1 MRGFRGVT
9 AAMIDL
15 GRLSESAMNLRTAPA
30 MDKATFRRWLEHQER
45 RFELV
50 EGRPRV
56 LPHFAMTHAR
66 ICGKL
71 FTMLTA
77 RIDLDRFDITLAD
90 FAVGTGPASIRFP
103 DVLVC
108 PRLADGQA
116 HETSDALVLIE
127 VLSPSTAAED
137 FGPKR
142 DEYLSLSV
150 LRSYVIFAQD
160 KPSAWL
166 WQRRPDADWPNEPT
180 LLDGTGAALELPELD
195 AVLSLAEI
203 YSGVGLGH

>member
-103 DVLVC
+103 DVFGLSASSRW
-108 PRLADGQA
+108 PSSRNIGRARPHRGAFSIDRRRRFRSQA
-116 HETSDALVLIE
+116 
-127 VLSPSTAAED
+127 
-137 FGPKR
+137 
-142 DEYLSLSV
+142 
-150 LRSYVIFAQD
+150 
-160 KPSAWL
+160 
-166 WQRRPDADWPNEPT
+166 
-180 LLDGTGAALELPELD
+180 
-195 AVLSLAEI
+195 
-203 YSGVGLGH
+203 